1 MSGLLSL
8 LSTSSESLLPV
19 SLVLSLLVSL
29 SSDSL
34 LESSL
39 SSVLLLPVS
48 LVVLSVSL
56 LVSELSFVSDVV
68 LESSESDDVLLSDDM
83 DGFDKSNS

>member
-1 MSGLLSL
+1 M
-8 LSTSSESLLPV
+8 

-56 LVSELSFVSDVV
+56 PVSELSFVSDVV

>member
-1 MSGLLSL
+1 MEVSL
-8 LSTSSESLLPV
+8 LSISSESLLLA

-34 LESSL
+34 FESSL

>member
-1 MSGLLSL
+1 MFL

-29 SSDSL
+29 LSDSL

-39 SSVLLLPVS
+39 SSISLLPDSLVVFPVS
-48 LVVLSVSL
+48 LP
-56 LVSELSFVSDVV
+56 VSELSFVSDVV
-68 LESSESDDVLLSDDM
+68 WESSESDDVLLSDVM

>member
-1 MSGLLSL
+1 ML
-8 LSTSSESLLPV
+8 
-19 SLVLSLLVSL
+19 LVLSLLVSL

-48 LVVLSVSL
+48 LVELSVSL
-56 LVSELSFVSDVV
+56 PVSELSFVSDVV
-68 LESSESDDVLLSDDM
+68 WESSESDDVLLSDDM

>member
-1 MSGLLSL
+1 MSGLLYL

-39 SSVLLLPVS
+39 SSVLLLPDS

-56 LVSELSFVSDVV
+56 PVSELSFVSDVV

>member
-8 LSTSSESLLPV
+8 LSISSESLLPV

-56 LVSELSFVSDVV
+56 PVSELSFVSDVV
-68 LESSESDDVLLSDDM
+68 LESSESDDVSLSDDM

>member
-1 MSGLLSL
+1 MSGLLYL

-39 SSVLLLPVS
+39 SSVLLLPDS

-56 LVSELSFVSDVV
+56 PVSELSFESDVV
-68 LESSESDDVLLSDDM
+68 WESSESDEVLLSDGM

>member
-8 LSTSSESLLPV
+8 LSISSESLLPV